1 MWAACNGHATVVEL
15 LLDAKADTALC
26 DQVRISFQGM
36 LTKARIA
43 TLCGCLQ
50 GRKTAVDWA
59 ENAKIQD
66 LITGHGE
73 SIHSCTP
80 TQVPHTDVT
89 PVTATKP
96 KRKSLPA
103 LPRMKSPSS
112 IAAFPSPV
120 PEFGTAQSNDS
131 PDAKL
136 FAQEQPMMVPPM
148 KATSSHGGLLE
159 ECDAFTAQ
167 FAHATDRREVMRRHD
182 KLLACLRGA
191 LELTE
196 GEDYERVRE
205 LGEQLETL
213 EQESAQLPLSE
224 GDYLTLTEKHASL
237 LQRTTAMC
245 KEYQRAR
252 NGIMLVELGTKREEL
267 KKLDISCCQFR
278 PGKLHSERVN
288 STSAHP
294 LHIARPSSSGS
305 DSLNDAG
312 RAPRRSKVRA
322 TPEPVYD
329 IPAAGGQR

>member
-1 MWAACNGHATVVEL
+1 VWL
-15 LLDAKADTALC
+15 
-26 DQVRISFQGM
+26 
-36 LTKARIA
+36 
-43 TLCGCLQ
+43 LQ
-50 GRKTAVDWA
+50 GCKTAADWA
-59 ENAKIQD
+59 ENAKIQA

-73 SIHSCTP
+73 SINSCTP
-80 TQVPHTDVT
+80 TQATYTAIT

-167 FAHATDRREVMRRHD
+167 FAHAPDRREVMRRHD
-182 KLLACLRGA
+182 KLLACLRAA

-224 GDYLTLTEKHASL
+224 GDYLMLAEKHVSL
-237 LQRTTAMC
+237 LQRTTALC
-245 KEYQRAR
+245 KEYQKAR
-252 NGIMLVELGTKREEL
+252 DGTMLVELGTKREEL
-267 KKLDISCCQFR
+267 KKFDISCCQFR
-278 PGKLHSERVN
+278 PGTMRSVGVN
-288 STSAHP
+288 LYNCTILTYCVCIWCFP
-294 LHIARPSSSGS
+294 
-305 DSLNDAG
+305 
-312 RAPRRSKVRA
+312 
-322 TPEPVYD
+322 
-329 IPAAGGQR
+329 Q